1 MTTVEQLLDLDAIQE
16 MLQVNV
22 LTQLKRVVE
31 KQIAFKGKKKD
42 FINSV
47 AALDIVQVS
56 QQHIRLVTYTIFKEK
71 LTTPG
76 GVKCANLKAILRRMC
91 LLNGLWQLNMD
102 CKACYESGY
111 FQAGVEYS
119 SLILEGI
126 KQLCREIRPDAL
138 KIVECY
144 ELDDNILQSAIGNSY
159 GDIYET
165 HLRWAKE
172 SRLNKTKLGDAIPD
186 GWMETMQPLLNGKL

>member
-1 MTTVEQLLDLDAIQE
+1 MAKQAKSAYKGKFDKIYKLFPFDYLKDISKVKKCAVTTVEQLLDLDAIQE

-119 SLILEGI
+119 SLIMEGI
-126 KQLCREIRPDAL
+126 K
-138 KIVECY
+138 
-144 ELDDNILQSAIGNSY
+144 
-159 GDIYET
+159 
-165 HLRWAKE
+165 
-172 SRLNKTKLGDAIPD
+172 
-186 GWMETMQPLLNGKL
+186 